1 MADKATLKTRVD
13 TVLEDPGAM
22 AVARMYADA
31 LLNTLPKE
39 QVEPLLAEFAA
50 FVQDVFL
57 KHPEFAQMLASAMIN
72 RDDKKAILERVLQD
86 RVSPLFGNFLRVLA
100 KHERMDLIPKV
111 LKQLQLL
118 REESGG
124 QFRVEVTSAI
134 PINEATAQSIRESL
148 ATKFK
153 FDPILKLSVDPAL
166 LGGLRIR
173 VGDTIYDTSLR
184 TRLRQLHERLRERS
198 IHEIQSGRNRFSH
211 PERD

>member
-31 LLNTLPKE
+31 LLNSLPRE
-39 QVEPLLAEFAA
+39 QVEPVLAEFAA
-50 FVQDVFL
+50 FVQDVYL
-57 KHPEFAQMLASAMIN
+57 KHPEFAQMLASAMIK

-86 RVSPLFGNFLRVLA
+86 RVSPVFGNFLRVLA
-100 KHERMDLIPKV
+100 KHERMELIPKV

-118 REESGG
+118 REETGG
-124 QFRVEVTSAI
+124 QVRVEVTSAI